1 MKNFLILIFS
11 LFSLFSQAQTYYGH
25 EVYSFNQGR
34 NNLGGPVVASRSN
47 PLMALGQPQNIDI
60 ENGNINFV
68 SLGFGGDIILKLQ
81 NKIEV
86 VPTTTLSVYE
96 TTWNYTNCNIYAEK
110 AEIFVSSDNSNYKS
124 LGTTCLN
131 SNTVF
136 DVSQSNLDSI
146 QYIRIVDISDPQN
159 FSQFSFVSDG
169 YDLDGVSVFNNG
181 PLPIELKYFGIDF
194 ENPYLNIRIVTG
206 SEANA
211 DKLVVESS
219 IDASNFDFLTEF
231 QAAGNSSFERQ
242 YDRKLIFEPESQ
254 ITYFRVVEIDFDGKK
269 YEFDVIVV
277 NTKKLDP
284 IEIYYFDLLGRRVDS
299 TQSIFRLKR

>member
-1 MKNFLILIFS
+1 
-11 LFSLFSQAQTYYGH
+11 
-25 EVYSFNQGR
+25 FNQGR
-34 NNLGGPVVASRSN
+34 NNLGGPVVTSRSN
-47 PLMALGQPQNIDI
+47 PLLALGQPQNIDI

-146 QYIRIVDISDPQN
+146 QYIRIVDISDPQS

-254 ITYFRVVEIDFDGKK
+254 VTYFRVVEIDFDGKK

-284 IEIYYFDLLGRRVDS
+284 IEIYYFDLLGRRVES